1 MHGRGDFELES
12 PEGRGRGSSSFGN
25 MGKKWGGGGQKSC
38 LSVGGGMDFCW
49 NNPLSQTVLQE
60 EMINQHNIILLQI
73 STGYGYVSF
82 WLSCNSSGS
91 VPLPLAGTTII
102 HIGSLLGV
110 SVL

>member
-1 MHGRGDFELES
+1 MHGRGIFELES
-12 PEGRGRGSSSFGN
+12 PEGRGGGSSSFGN
-25 MGKKWGGGGQKSC
+25 LGKKWGGLKIKPFGG
-38 LSVGGGMDFCW
+38 GRGMDFCW

-91 VPLPLAGTTII
+91 VQLPLAGITII
-102 HIGSLLGV
+102 HIGSVLGV

>member
-1 MHGRGDFELES
+1 M
-12 PEGRGRGSSSFGN
+12 PFG
-25 MGKKWGGGGQKSC
+25 G
-38 LSVGGGMDFCW
+38 GGGMDFCW
-49 NNPLSQTVLQE
+49 KNPLSQTVLQE

-102 HIGSLLGV
+102 HIGSVLGV